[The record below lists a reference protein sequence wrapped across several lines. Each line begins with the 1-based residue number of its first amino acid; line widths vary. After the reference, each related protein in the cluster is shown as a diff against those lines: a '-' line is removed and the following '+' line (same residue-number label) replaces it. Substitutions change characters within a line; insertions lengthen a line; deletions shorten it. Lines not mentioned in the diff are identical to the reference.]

1 MLFYIFTA
9 DHDADRKSTN
19 KYEEVYTIID
29 KFNPIY
35 MCEHALKSDHKC
47 VYAVCNICKIQMDN
61 MHYENIGCAKT
72 TRSTFRNVINN
83 NIQDGR
89 GFKRAMTNKYASD
102 CHPRSAKNKCDH
114 TLCNLKAHY
123 DTSYYEDAY
132 LLKQKTQEAS
142 FPFYCSKCKKE
153 IRRK

>member
-9 DHDADRKSTN
+9 DLDNDINSKHTYE
-19 KYEEVYTIID
+19 KYYTTIG

-35 MCEHALKSDHKC
+35 MREHALKSDHKC
-47 VYAVCNICKIQMDN
+47 VYAVCSRCKIKMDN
-61 MHYENIGCAKT
+61 MHYENVGCTKT

-102 CHPRSAKNKCDH
+102 NHPRSEKNKCNH

-123 DTSYYEDAY
+123 DTLYYEDAY
-132 LLKQKTQEAS
+132 LLKQKIQEA

-153 IRRK
+153 ICRK